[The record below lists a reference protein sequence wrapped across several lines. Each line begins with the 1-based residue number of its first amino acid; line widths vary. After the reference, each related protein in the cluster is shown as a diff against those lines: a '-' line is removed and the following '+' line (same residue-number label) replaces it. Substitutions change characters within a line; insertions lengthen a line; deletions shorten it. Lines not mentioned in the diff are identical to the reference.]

1 VDADLDTLATAL
13 FVKTGDLLKR
23 SPKPAP
29 YSAAAGMAPKLS
41 DAELVTLAVMQAI
54 LGFTSEREWLRHAH
68 SYLRQAGGPRR
79 ECN

>member
-1 VDADLDTLATAL
+1 
-13 FVKTGDLLKR
+13 
-23 SPKPAP
+23 
-29 YSAAAGMAPKLS
+29 MAPKLS